1 MADQWEEAASQYKP
15 SATAAPAPITSGN
28 EDWKLWQT
36 GAPSGGGNVPLGDQ
50 PATPLGVAKTFINQ
64 GVEGAKGAL
73 KGAARTVYDLGS
85 TVLPMP
91 QAVGDKVHK
100 MTEPTGTAQTVGSY
114 LPDAAMMLMPGGA
127 LEQGAKLLPSA
138 ERAGMKLGQ
147 VAKAV
152 GSAPVNIDAAA
163 PAALRAQELSEA
175 AFSRPKVLKTVLNRL
190 SPGADPVGWQ
200 EASDLATN
208 AGKLSAKESQA
219 LKGPMAGQ
227 VKQLAKA
234 LRESNQAA
242 ADQAGVGDLYKGAI
256 TEYRRAKKL
265 GEAGDAAIRV
275 AKKAIIP
282 AVAGAAGYSAYKEFG
297 GN

>member
-1 MADQWEEAASQYKP
+1 MSAPASPWKTVDETASAWKP
-15 SATAAPAPITSGN
+15 VAEQPPAAP
-28 EDWKLWQT
+28 K
-36 GAPSGGGNVPLGDQ
+36 PLGDQ
-50 PATPLGVAKTFINQ
+50 PATPMGVARTFVNQ
-64 GVEGAKGAL
+64 GIEGAKGAA
-73 KGAARTVYDLGS
+73 KGIGRTVYDLS
-85 TVLPMP
+85 KTISPLPIP
-91 QAVGDKVHK
+91 AGLDQRIHNA
-100 MTEPTGTAQTVGSY
+100 TEPTGTAQTVGSY
-114 LPDAAMMLMPGGA
+114 LPDAAMMFAGGA
-127 LEQGAKLLPSA
+127 GAAKLLPNA
-138 ERAGMKLGQ
+138 ERAGLKLAQ

-152 GSAPVNIDAAA
+152 GTSPVNIDAAA
-163 PAALRAQELSEA
+163 PAALRAQQLSES

-200 EASDLATN
+200 EASDLASN
-208 AGKLSAKESQA
+208 AGKLSTKETA
-219 LKGPMAGQ
+219 TLKGPMAGQ

-242 ADQAGVGDLYKGAI
+242 ANQAGVGDLYKGAI

-275 AKKAIIP
+275 AKKSIIP